1 MNRTFTSLGALILV
15 LLLAATAGNAKV
27 TSEEAAKLK
36 GELTPTGAIRAG
48 NPEGT
53 IPEWTGGI
61 EKCPEGRKEGDAYQN
76 PYPDDKILFT
86 ITAQNMEQYADK
98 LTAGDKAMFKRYPET
113 WKMHVYPTH
122 RTAAWPQ
129 RIYDAVYR
137 NATTA
142 ELAEGGNG
150 VLNAVEGIPFP
161 IPKQGIETIWNH
173 LLRFRGES
181 IYRVYGQIPV
191 TAGGAFTPVVMEEK
205 ILLPYAQPGATVE
218 SVNNISVYFFQTVMA
233 PARLAGELLLVID
246 TIDQVKQPRSAWSYN
261 PGQRR
266 VRRAPNIAYDNP
278 GTASDGLR
286 TSDQLDMYNGAPDR
300 YDWTLVGRNEMFVPY
315 NAYKLQSPNLKYA
328 DILHPGH
335 VNPELL
341 RYELHRVWVTEAKL
355 KEGTSHVYA
364 RRTDYFDEDSWQLL
378 AADLYDG
385 RLQIWRVQE
394 AHVISYC
401 DLPFTGPVGEFTFDL
416 QNGRYLAVGLT
427 NETQAWKFG
436 VKYNVDDFTPD
447 AMRRAG
453 TR

>member
-15 LLLAATAGNAKV
+15 LLFAATPVVAKV

-61 EKCPEGRKEGDAYQN
+61 EKCPEGRKEGEAYSN

-98 LTAGDKAMFKRYPET
+98 LTAGDKGMFKRYPET
-113 WKMHVYPTH
+113 WKMNIYPTH
-122 RTAAWPQ
+122 RSAAWPQ

-150 VLNAVEGIPFP
+150 VLNASEGIPFP

-181 IYRVYGQIPV
+181 IHRVYGQIPV
-191 TAGGAFTPVVMEEK
+191 TAGGSFTPVVMEEK
-205 ILLPYAQPGATVE
+205 ILLPYAQPGATIE
-218 SVNNISVYFFQTVMA
+218 SVNNVSVYFLQTVMA
-233 PARLAGELLLVID
+233 PARLAGEILLVID
-246 TIDQVKQPRSAWSYN
+246 TIDQVKQPRSAWTYN

-278 GTASDGLR
+278 GTAADGLR
-286 TSDQLDMYNGAPDR
+286 TSDQLDSFNGAPDR
-300 YDWTLVGRNEMFVPY
+300 YDWTLVGRKEMYVPY
-315 NAYKLQSPNLKYA
+315 NAHMLQGSNVKYA
-328 DILHPGH
+328 DILRPGH
-335 VNPELL
+335 ANPELL

-355 KEGTSHVYA
+355 KEGTSHIYA

-385 RLQIWRVQE
+385 RQQIWRVQE
-394 AHVISYC
+394 THTISFC
-401 DLPFTGPVGEFTFDL
+401 NVPFQGPVGEFSFDL
-416 QNGRYLAVGLT
+416 QNGRYLATALT
-427 NETQAWKFG
+427 NETKTWEFG
-436 VKYNVDDFTPD
+436 VKYNVDDFSPD

>member
-15 LLLAATAGNAKV
+15 LLFAATPVVAKV

-61 EKCPEGRKEGDAYQN
+61 EKCQEGRKEGEAYSN

-113 WKMHVYPTH
+113 WKMNIYPTH

-364 RRTDYFDEDSWQLL
+364 RRTDYLDEDSWQLL

-436 VKYNVDDFTPD
+436 VKYSKEDFTPD